1 MAESIAV
8 VGIGA
13 MGAGAARRLLDQGQ
27 RVVVWNRTQSKVASL
42 LERGAASAESPR
54 AAAAGAAIVITFLAD
69 DRALEEVAL
78 GPDGVASGLGPDA
91 VHLSMSTIAPTTAH
105 RLAQAQGERGGAY
118 VAAPVFGRP
127 DAAAAGQLWI
137 ATSGPAAAK
146 AAARPVL
153 ELLGQGIRDFGGDP
167 TAAHVVKLAGN
178 FLIAAACEAMAEA
191 YTLGEKCGLDRA
203 QLAEFFGA
211 SLFPSRI
218 YQNYGGAIAEHRYE
232 PAGFK
237 LRLGLKDLRLVLG
250 AADAREVPM
259 PLAGILHDRF
269 LALAA
274 RGQGDLDWT
283 AIGLAVAQ
291 EAGVGPSSR

>member
-1 MAESIAV
+1 MSESIAV
-8 VGIGA
+8 VGMGA
-13 MGAGAARRLLDQGQ
+13 MGAGTARRLLDQGQ
-27 RVVVWNRTQSKVASL
+27 RVVVWNRTRSKVAPL
-42 LERGAASAESPR
+42 LERGATAAQSARE
-54 AAAAGAAIVITFLAD
+54 AAADAGIVITFLAD
-69 DRALEEVAL
+69 DRALEEVVL
-78 GPDGVASGLGPDA
+78 GPDGVASGLRPEA
-91 VHLSMSTIAPTTAH
+91 VHLSMSTIAPRTA
-105 RLAQAQGERGGAY
+105 RMLAQAQGERGAAY

-146 AAARPVL
+146 AVARPVL
-153 ELLGQGIRDFGGDP
+153 EILGHGVRDFGEDP
-167 TAAHVVKLAGN
+167 AAAHVVKLAGN

-191 YTLGEKCGLDRA
+191 YTLGEKGGLDRV

-218 YQNYGGAIAEHRYE
+218 YQNYGKAIAEHRYE

-237 LRLGLKDLRLVLG
+237 LKLGLKDLRLVLG
-250 AADAREVPM
+250 AADEREVPM

-274 RGQGDLDWT
+274 QGHGEKDWT
-283 AIGLAVAQ
+283 AIGLAVAK
-291 EAGVGPSSR
+291 EAGVGPSSQ